1 MLAEFK
7 EIICQYVDVAPDKI
21 TENAR
26 FMEDLG
32 FNSYDFMSL
41 VGEIE
46 EKYDIEVEEREVV
59 QIKTVKDAMDYISS
73 LMEQSLSE

>member
-1 MLAEFK
+1 MLEEFK
-7 EIICQYVDVAPDKI
+7 EIICQYVDVAPEKI
-21 TENAR
+21 TEDSR

-41 VGEIE
+41 VGEVE

-59 QIKTVKDAMDYISS
+59 QIKTVKDAMDYIAT
-73 LMEQSLSE
+73 LL

>member
-1 MLAEFK
+1 MLEEFK
-7 EIICQYVDVAPDKI
+7 EIICQYVDVDADKI
-21 TENAR
+21 TEDAR

-32 FNSYDFMSL
+32 FNSYDFMTL

-73 LMEQSLSE
+73 LM

>member
-1 MLAEFK
+1 MLEEMK
-7 EIICQYVDVAPDKI
+7 EVICQYVDVEPEKV
-21 TENAR
+21 TEDAR

-46 EKYDIEVEEREVV
+46 DRYDIEVNERDVV
-59 QIKTVKDAMDYISS
+59 QVKTVGDAIEYIKS
-73 LMEQSLSE
+73 LM

>member
-1 MLAEFK
+1 MFDDLK
-7 EIICQYVDVAPDKI
+7 EIICQYVEVDEDKI
-21 TENAR
+21 TEDSR

-41 VGEIE
+41 VGEVE
-46 EKYDIEVEEREVV
+46 EHFDVEVEESEVV

-73 LMEQSLSE
+73 LM

>member
-7 EIICQYVDVAPDKI
+7 EIICQYVDVDPDKI
-21 TENAR
+21 TEDAR

-41 VGEIE
+41 VGEVE
-46 EKYDIEVEEREVV
+46 DKYDIEVEEREVV

-73 LMEQSLSE
+73 LME

>member
-1 MLAEFK
+1 MLEEFK
-7 EIICQYVDVAPDKI
+7 EILCQYVDVAPEKI
-21 TENAR
+21 TEDSR

-41 VGEIE
+41 VGEVE

-59 QIKTVKDAMDYISS
+59 QIKTVKDAMDYIAT
-73 LMEQSLSE
+73 LL

>member
-7 EIICQYVDVAPDKI
+7 EIICQYVDVDPDKI
-21 TENAR
+21 TEDAR

-41 VGEIE
+41 VGEVE

-73 LMEQSLSE
+73 LME

>member
-1 MLAEFK
+1 MLEEFK
-7 EIICQYVDVAPDKI
+7 ELICQYVDVDADKI
-21 TENAR
+21 TEDAR

-41 VGEIE
+41 VGEVE

-73 LMEQSLSE
+73 LM

>member
-1 MLAEFK
+1 MLEELR
-7 EIICQYVDVAPDKI
+7 EIICQYVDVEPGKV
-21 TENAR
+21 TEDAR

-41 VGEIE
+41 VGEVE

-59 QIKTVKDAMDYISS
+59 QIKTVKDAMDYIST
-73 LMEQSLSE
+73 LL

>member
-1 MLAEFK
+1 MLEELR
-7 EIICQYVDVAPDKI
+7 EIICQYVDVDAEKI
-21 TENAR
+21 TEDAR

-41 VGEIE
+41 VGEVE

-73 LMEQSLSE
+73 LM

>member
-1 MLAEFK
+1 MLEELR
-7 EIICQYVDVAPDKI
+7 EIICQYVDVTPDKI
-21 TENAR
+21 TEDAR

-41 VGEIE
+41 VGEVE

-73 LMEQSLSE
+73 LQ

>member
-1 MLAEFK
+1 MLEEFK
-7 EIICQYVDVAPDKI
+7 EIISQYVDVDESKI
-21 TENAR
+21 TEDAR

-41 VGEIE
+41 VGEVE

-59 QIKTVKDAMDYISS
+59 QIKTVKDAMDYIAS
-73 LMEQSLSE
+73 LM